1 MERAMAMSGK
11 TIVILGGGVGGLVA
25 ANELR
30 KRLPKLHRIV
40 VVDREPTF
48 VFAPSLLW
56 VLTGDR
62 TVEKVSRPLKR
73 LERKG
78 ITFIYGEIEFI
89 DPERR
94 EVVAAGK
101 RLTADY
107 LLIALGADLAP
118 EAIPGLQEGGH
129 NFYAPAGAEAFCE
142 AFVRFTG
149 GRLALLTASP
159 AYKCPGAPYETA
171 MLLEA
176 ACRKRGIRTRTEI
189 DLYAA
194 EPGPMGVAGP
204 NVSGA
209 VRQMV
214 ESKGV
219 RYHPEHQVTEVEPGL
234 RRIRFSNGVEAGFDL
249 LAYVPPLRAPK
260 VVRDAGLIGDSG
272 WIAVD
277 RHTFETKYAGVIAL
291 GDVTSIPLTMG
302 KPLPK
307 AGVFAHKEAEV
318 VARNVTRGIT
328 GHGEP
333 ARYDGWGECF
343 IETGDGRGGFGKGD
357 FYAEPVPRV
366 SVEPPTW
373 RWHVA
378 KILFEKYWLWHWF

>member
-1 MERAMAMSGK
+1 MAIPGK
-11 TIVILGGGVGGLVA
+11 TILVLGGGVGGLVA

-30 KRLPKLHRIV
+30 RRLPKAHRVI
-40 VVDREPTF
+40 VVDREPAF

-62 TVEKVSRPLKR
+62 TVEKISRPLAR
-73 LERKG
+73 LGRKG
-78 ITFIYGEIEFI
+78 ITLVHGEIESI

-94 EVVAAGK
+94 EVVAAGQ
-101 RLTADY
+101 RLAGDY
-107 LLIALGADLAP
+107 LIIALGADLAP
-118 EAIPGLQEGGH
+118 ETIPGLREGGH
-129 NFYAPAGAEAFCE
+129 NFYAPTGAEAFRE
-142 AFVRFTG
+142 AFARFTG
-149 GRLALLTASP
+149 GRLAILTASP

-176 ACRKRGIRTRTEI
+176 ACRKRGIRQRTEI

-204 NVSGA
+204 DVSRA

-214 ESKGV
+214 ESRGV
-219 RYHPEHQVTEVEPGL
+219 RYHPEHQVTEVESGL
-234 RRIRFSNGVEAGFDL
+234 CQIRFANGVEAGYDL
-249 LAYVPPLRAPK
+249 LAYVPPLRAPR
-260 VVRDAGLIGDSG
+260 VLREAGLIGDSG

-277 RHTFETKYAGVIAL
+277 RRTFETPHAGVFAL

-307 AGVFAHKEAEV
+307 AGVFAHKQADV
-318 VARNVTRGIT
+318 VARNVAREIMDRGDR
-328 GHGEP
+328 
-333 ARYDGWGECF
+333 AAYDGWGECF
-343 IETGDGRGGFGKGD
+343 IETGDGRGGFGRGN
-357 FYAEPVPRV
+357 FYAEPVPQVR
-366 SVEPPTW
+366 VEPPAW

-378 KILFEKYWLWHWF
+378 KILFEKYWLRHWF